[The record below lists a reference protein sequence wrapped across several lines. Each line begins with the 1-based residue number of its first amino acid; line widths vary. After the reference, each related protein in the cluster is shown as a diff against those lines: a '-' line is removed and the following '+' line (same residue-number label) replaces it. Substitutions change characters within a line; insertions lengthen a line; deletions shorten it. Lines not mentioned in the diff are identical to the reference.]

1 MSVND
6 ITFSGKRLSL
16 DEQLEL
22 GKRMTE
28 YGDQAAREKL
38 VLSCIPLVKSF
49 YKTPLCH
56 YFSCYD
62 DVFQDGMTGVL
73 EAVDLYDY
81 TRKTS
86 FITFA
91 YIYIHKR
98 IVKGVIA
105 RAPLKIS
112 DQDFFNSI
120 LLRSTSDSFYAAH
133 QVSPTTEQLSKL
145 TNISESN
152 VELLLRRSI
161 VNPYLFKSNDVQEE
175 LVLPK
180 TDTNLTVEK
189 TLKKLL
195 QEKIIEEALDTLG
208 DAEKDIIQQ
217 RYLYTDR
224 KVPLKEL
231 ADKYNISMPAICKK
245 EKAAIKKLFTFF
257 VGKNISLEDVI

>member
-1 MSVND
+1 MNVND
-6 ITFSGKRLSL
+6 ITFSGTKLSL

-56 YFSCYD
+56 YFFCYD

-73 EAVDLYDY
+73 EAVDLFDY
-81 TRKTS
+81 KRNVS

-98 IVKGVIA
+98 ILKGVIS

-112 DQDFFNSI
+112 DQDFFNTI
-120 LLRSTSDSFYAAH
+120 LLRSTIDSFYAAH
-133 QVSPTTEQLSKL
+133 QVSPTNEQLSQL

-152 VELLLRRSI
+152 IELLLRRNI
-161 VNPYLFKSNDVQEE
+161 VNPYLFQSRDVQEE
-175 LVLPK
+175 PILPK
-180 TDTNLTVEK
+180 ADTNLTIEK

-195 QEKIIEEALDTLG
+195 QEKVIEEALSALNPIET
-208 DAEKDIIQQ
+208 DIIQQ
-217 RYLYTDR
+217 RYLYKER
-224 KVPLKEL
+224 KTPLKEL
-231 ADKYNISMPAICKK
+231 AEKYDVSMPAICKK

-257 VGKNISLEDVI
+257 VAKNINLEDVI